1 MTLSEK
7 IVEILAGEL
16 GPAAASLF
24 SAQCAAQNKDP
35 SKITKDDLDGL
46 TKGIYEDIRPLVGD
60 DLADRAVKKILAL
73 KQ

>member
-1 MTLSEK
+1 MTLTEK

-16 GPAAASLF
+16 GPAASSLF

-35 SKITKDDLDGL
+35 ANITKDDLDGL
-46 TKGIYEDIRPLVGD
+46 AKGIYDEIRSLIGD
-60 DLADRAVKKILAL
+60 DHADRAVKKILAL